1 MQYHLDTIPVWEAM
15 EQKAD
20 CPLCALRQRT
30 EQEEIERTLGSGVME
45 PDVRIHFN
53 ERGVC
58 KAHQQMLFARQNR
71 LGHALLMDS
80 HVKEQL
86 EHLQKLRRQL
96 SDSDKPRR
104 AWLTGNGD
112 SAALAEALQALASRC
127 VVCDRL
133 DEHMARYRY
142 TFLHL
147 WKTSKEF
154 QAAWAQSQ
162 GVCLPHAAE
171 LISDASSQLNR
182 AQQTG
187 FSSQTLQHLTERL
200 TEDEK
205 DLDWFTRKF
214 DYRNQAEP
222 WGNSK
227 TALERVV
234 NRLRGRC
241 LGDGNPTAG
250 K

>member
-15 EQKAD
+15 EQKTE
-20 CPLCALRQRT
+20 CPLCALRQQT

-45 PDVRIHFN
+45 PAVRIRFN

-58 KAHQQMLFARQNR
+58 KAHQQMLYGRQNR

-86 EHLQKLRRQL
+86 AHLQKLNKQL
-96 SDSDKPRR
+96 SASDKLRH
-104 AWLTGNGD
+104 AWLPGKGTPD
-112 SAALAEALQALASRC
+112 TLADELQALASRC
-127 VVCDRL
+127 VVCDML
-133 DEHMARYRY
+133 EEHMARYRY

-154 QAAWAQSQ
+154 QSAWAASQ

-171 LISDASSQLNR
+171 LISDAHSQLNR
-182 AQQTG
+182 AQQAE
-187 FSSQTLQHLTERL
+187 FAAQALDRLTERL

-241 LGDGNPTAG
+241 LGEGNPAAG

>member
-1 MQYHLDTIPVWEAM
+1 M
-15 EQKAD
+15 EQKTE
-20 CPLCALRQRT
+20 CPLCALRYKT
-30 EQEEIERTLGSGVME
+30 EQDEIERTLGAGVME
-45 PDVRIHFN
+45 PDVRIRFN

-58 KAHQQMLFARQNR
+58 PAHQQMLFTRQNR

-86 EHLQKLRRQL
+86 SQLEKLSKRAIA
-96 SDSDKPRR
+96 SGKPGR
-104 AWLTGNGD
+104 ALFSNNDTMGT
-112 SAALAEALQALASRC
+112 LADDLQALTSRC
-127 VVCDRL
+127 VVCEML
-133 DEHMARYRY
+133 EEHMARYRY

-147 WKTSKEF
+147 WKTNRDF
-154 QAAWAQSQ
+154 QAAWLASH

-171 LISDASSQLNR
+171 LITDARKHLNR
-182 AQQTG
+182 AQQAE
-187 FSSQTLQHLTERL
+187 FAAQALHHLTERL

-241 LGDGNPTAG
+241 LGEDSPAA
-250 K
+250 KK